1 MLRITK
7 GSIFLEIPNGRT
19 AGIEPLMVVFDSE
32 LLKKYNS

>member
-19 AGIEPLMVVFDSE
+19 AGIEPQSGFKNKT
-32 LLKKYNS
+32 LKVNY